1 MKISKTPVGELALAS
16 ILTEKSSLI
25 IKTLVITN
33 MCFKPC
39 GAGRLRNRLSTTQQP
54 WRLGS

>member
-25 IKTLVITN
+25 IKTLIITN

-54 WRLGS
+54 